1 MEEKLLSDLEA
12 DRTRLLS
19 RESAAAWVADILR
32 ARIAEGYFLP
42 GDQLPEN
49 AIGGALG
56 VSRNTLRESFRL
68 LSRDRLV
75 VHQLN
80 RGVFVRTPT
89 LEDVEDLYRVR
100 RIIECGVVAKLRRP
114 MPDLT
119 RLVEAVN
126 AGKAADRDAEWQRLG
141 TANIR
146 FHQGIAALSNSVRIE
161 ETMRGLLAELRLVF
175 HQMDDPRALH
185 EPYLAGNVEILE
197 VLEAGN
203 GKSAAR
209 LLSRYLDQAEAEISA
224 AYADRLKT
232 KES

>member
-1 MEEKLLSDLEA
+1 MSEKLLSDLES
-12 DRTRLLS
+12 DRARLLS
-19 RESAAAWVADILR
+19 RESAATWVADILR

-56 VSRNTLRESFRL
+56 VSRNTLREAFRL
-68 LSRDRLV
+68 LSRERLV
-75 VHQLN
+75 MHQLN

-89 LEDVEDLYRVR
+89 IEDVEDLYRVR
-100 RIIECGVVAKLRRP
+100 RVVECGVVSKLRRP
-114 MPDLT
+114 LPDLT
-119 RLVEAVN
+119 PLVEAVN
-126 AGKAADRDAEWQRLG
+126 AGKAADKDAEWQRLG

-146 FHQGIAALSNSVRIE
+146 FHQAIAGLSDSPRLE

-185 EPYLAGNVEILE
+185 EPYLDGNSEILGA
-197 VLEAGN
+197 LQDGN
-203 GKSAAR
+203 PKAAAR
-209 LLSRYLDQAEAEISA
+209 LLERYLDQAEAEIRA
-224 AYADRLKT
+224 AYGRRLKL

>member
-1 MEEKLLSDLEA
+1 M
-12 DRTRLLS
+12 
-19 RESAAAWVADILR
+19 ADILR

-56 VSRNTLRESFRL
+56 VSRNTLREAFRL
-68 LSRDRLV
+68 LSRERLV
-75 VHQLN
+75 MHQLN

-89 LEDVEDLYRVR
+89 IEDVEDLYRVR
-100 RIIECGVVAKLRRP
+100 RVVECGVVSKLRRP
-114 MPDLT
+114 LPDLT
-119 RLVEAVN
+119 PLVEAVN
-126 AGKAADRDAEWQRLG
+126 AGKAADKDAEWQRLG

-146 FHQGIAALSNSVRIE
+146 FHQAIAGLSDSPRLE

-185 EPYLAGNVEILE
+185 EPYLDGNIEILG
-197 VLEAGN
+197 VLQEGN
-203 GKSAAR
+203 PKAAAR
-209 LLSRYLDQAEAEISA
+209 LLERYLDQAEAEIRA
-224 AYADRLKT
+224 AYGSRLKL